1 MSRSSSQKCKCTQS
15 FNKCLQLKAS
25 LRHPRP
31 SRCYPLLNPRIASRR
46 PPPLLP
52 DMCQESSRLSQKT
65 TYSAQ
70 GSGRDVRNFPMT
82 FQVVASRRGITSK
95 KLPSKRT
102 RCQSR
107 RHYLNITC
115 CQKGLGNTTRQ
126 IYSFKSRRTYLDSG
140 IPWMRIRPGRD
151 QLRFNWHI
159 LVGHAIKHC

>member
-25 LRHPRP
+25 LPHPRP

-46 PPPLLP
+46 PPPLPL
-52 DMCQESSRLSQKT
+52 DMCQESSRFSQKT

-70 GSGRDVRNFPMT
+70 GSGRDVRNFSRT

-102 RCQSR
+102 RCQS
-107 RHYLNITC
+107 C
-115 CQKGLGNTTRQ
+115 CQKRLGSTTRQ
-126 IYSFKSRRTYLDSG
+126 IYSFKSRRTYLLYRMTPVYLGRVFDQRSITIRLAYSG
-140 IPWMRIRPGRD
+140 GSR
-151 QLRFNWHI
+151 H
-159 LVGHAIKHC
+159 